1 VALLGAHPILHIS
14 RIRVKMDL
22 KEIGMGLVWMDVASD
37 GTKWRAVVNKV
48 NGPSGTRG
56 RGEILDYL
64 RIIFR
69 EVNSYC

>member
-1 VALLGAHPILHIS
+1 
-14 RIRVKMDL
+14 MDL